1 MASEL
6 STHEPEAFFCG
17 LPRKSVKNTTFL
29 LFGRNSETKRYNVI
43 GPTGVMVVMHWATNA
58 PLTKIREIWR
68 NAARIQV
75 ASKIKEA

>member
-1 MASEL
+1 MHTDEV
-6 STHEPEAFFCG
+6 FFG
-17 LPRKSVKNTTFL
+17 RWTGKLMNNTTFL

-58 PLTKIREIWR
+58 PLTIIQEMSRD
-68 NAARIQV
+68 AARMQV